1 MTLFMMVLI
10 LILMGLNLAGSFF
23 FFRHIGTLG
32 VFGVTVGSVAL
43 AGIAGGCVSMLQRIQ
58 NAPVKGDALFDL
70 VVLTNSWRG
79 IVLSPLY
86 GAVFA
91 SLLFV
96 LFAAGILQ
104 GPAFPKIETA
114 TSEALAAESKNLAPA
129 ANENVTPPSTP
140 VPTENRPGVL
150 QMKDFVAQTGPR
162 DGVSFALLV
171 IWSFMAGFAER
182 LVPDIL
188 NRFIAN
194 AEGNQPANK

>member
-1 MTLFMMVLI
+1 
-10 LILMGLNLAGSFF
+10 
-23 FFRHIGTLG
+23 
-32 VFGVTVGSVAL
+32 
-43 AGIAGGCVSMLQRIQ
+43 
-58 NAPVKGDALFDL
+58 
-70 VVLTNSWRG
+70 VLTNSWRG

-104 GPAFPKIETA
+104 GPAFPKIETIR
-114 TSEALAAESKNLAPA
+114 SEAVAGPGNNIAPA
-129 ANENVTPPSTP
+129 ANDNANPAPTP
-140 VPTENRPGVL
+140 VITESQRTGVL
-150 QMKDFVAQTGPR
+150 QMKDFLAQTGPR

-194 AEGNQPANK
+194 AEASQNANK